1 MSPGDARRSDLEMFT
16 GSGQWGPAE
25 SDREGLTCATQ
36 QQATI
41 VGIVTMRAY
50 FDAAGRLAALSATM
64 PDGQAM
70 EFDPAQIA
78 NLAAQS
84 GIAVEPRS
92 RTLGRGKS
100 SMRG

>member
-1 MSPGDARRSDLEMFT
+1 MSRSDGRRSDLEMFT
-16 GSGQWGPAE
+16 GSGQWSPAD

-36 QQATI
+36 QQKTI

-64 PDGQAM
+64 PDGQVM
-70 EFDPAQIA
+70 QFDPAEIA
-78 NLAAQS
+78 SLAAQQ